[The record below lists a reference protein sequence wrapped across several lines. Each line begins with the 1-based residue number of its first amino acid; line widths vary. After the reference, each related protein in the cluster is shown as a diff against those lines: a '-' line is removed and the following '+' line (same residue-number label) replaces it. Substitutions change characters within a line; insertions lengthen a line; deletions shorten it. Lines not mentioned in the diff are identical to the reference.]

1 MKHFPRVILPNLAFS
16 LEMLFL
22 VNISTSRGRD
32 TELYED
38 DDVSY
43 GHGDHGGESAPF
55 YGEES

>member
-1 MKHFPRVILPNLAFS
+1 
-16 LEMLFL
+16 MLFL
-22 VNISTSRGRD
+22 VSITPIRSGD
-32 TELYED
+32 TELYEY